1 MESFAFRLATMLLL
15 PALVL
20 LAAGCSRKTVRRARP
35 RRPFWELASRDFPPT
50 TSMRLKLYANH
61 PRLVFRPEKDKGLGR
76 TFSGVR
82 RLYRTDATFKSI
94 FDRALAI
101 PKKRRHPL
109 MLASLWVVTQD
120 DQYAR
125 AAVDMMVAG
134 KLHKSGEPYYSQ
146 VWAYGMAYD
155 WLFHHPALTEA
166 KRKVIVAKILE
177 RLGTE
182 LDDLDG
188 EGQALWHGRNQQAN
202 GCVIAA
208 LAVGDL
214 PEGRPLLRRAAAH
227 YIETLRALE
236 YTQGWP
242 EGASYWIYNRAGPYA
257 LGADCVMTAL
267 GLERIG
273 GVDVREVMR
282 KIGMWQLYQFTPTKF
297 FEPYGDSSGS
307 LKLGETGWWELSTDH
322 YARLARDPA
331 LMAGADYIRN
341 RSPRP
346 YGKRPYYW
354 RIVYTY
360 DPRVRPKKDYDPAK
374 PELWMRGRLPQA
386 MLFGRDSMGVAFF
399 RGKWGD
405 RDECY
410 ASFKAGDLL
419 AHHDHYDT
427 GHFSIQ
433 RGGLLAPQ
441 TGLYGPGGYFGKHRL
456 GYTLQTVSANS
467 LLVLAPGET
476 SAYLADKRR
485 GGKSKWSSLG
495 GGQRVMR
502 PTGFHCVG
510 MAHYQDM
517 RRRGPHLERA
527 AITQFQSAPGEFDY
541 LAADITDAYN
551 STRWSE
557 PGRRA
562 KVKLVT
568 RQFVYLR
575 KRHAFVVYDRVETT
589 RANYLPKFLLHHLA
603 KPQSATEKLLAGDS
617 PRDGILET
625 RDRKLTTEQNR
636 GRLVHRVLLPG
647 EARALKIGGPNF
659 NCYVETDGDQ
669 SNGFD
674 GANLNGGVRYRV
686 RGSSQIGLWRT
697 EVEPT
702 VKSKSTR
709 FLNVLFAR
717 LVGGGE
723 PVPRTELVDA
733 GRSAHAVRVGDA
745 VCVFARGTKPLKSF
759 TVRALGARLLL
770 LNAVPGGVYEAFG
783 KRFTASR
790 EGLLRVPKLLRSPC
804 TIRLKG
810 SS

>member
-1 MESFAFRLATMLLL
+1 MRNPTILIAAAILV
-15 PALVL
+15 PALLVL
-20 LAAGCSRKTVRRARP
+20 GCAARSAGSGSK
-35 RRPFWELASRDFPPT
+35 RRPFWELPSRDFPPAT
-50 TSMRLKLYANH
+50 DMRLKLYPNH
-61 PRLVFRPEKDKGLGR
+61 PRLVFRPQKDRGLGR

-82 RLYRTDATFKSI
+82 RLYRTDQTFRKI

-101 PKKRRHPL
+101 PRKRRHPL

-120 DQYAR
+120 NQHAR

-134 KLHKSGEPYYSQ
+134 KLRKSGEPYYSQ

-155 WLFHHPALTEA
+155 WLFHHPALTDA
-166 KRKVIVAKILE
+166 KKRIIVAKICARLE
-177 RLGTE
+177 TE

-188 EGQALWHGRNQQAN
+188 EGPALWHGRNQQAN
-202 GCVIAA
+202 GCMIAA

-214 PEGRPLLRRAAAH
+214 PAGRELLRRAAAH
-227 YIETLRALE
+227 YIESLRALS
-236 YTQGWP
+236 YTEGWP

-267 GLERIG
+267 GTETIG
-273 GVDVREVMR
+273 GVSVREVMR
-282 KIGMWQLYQFTPTKF
+282 KIGMWQLYQFTPAKF

-307 LKLGETGWWELSTDH
+307 LKLGETGWWELTTDH
-322 YARLARDPA
+322 YARLSRDPA
-331 LMAGADYIRN
+331 LMAGADYLRN
-341 RSPRP
+341 RSPVP

-354 RIVYTY
+354 RVVYTY
-360 DPRVRPKKDYDPAK
+360 DPAVRPKRNYDPKK
-374 PELWMRGRLPQA
+374 PELWMREKLPQA
-386 MLFGRDSMGVAFF
+386 ILFGRDSMGVAFL
-399 RGKWGD
+399 RGKWGS

-410 ASFKAGDLL
+410 ASFKAGDML

-441 TGLYGPGGYFGKHRL
+441 TGLYGPGGYFGIHRL

-476 SAYLADKRR
+476 GAYLADKKKH
-485 GGKSKWSSLG
+485 GKSGWDSLG

-510 MAHYQDM
+510 LKHYQDM
-517 RRRGPHLERA
+517 RKRGPRLERA
-527 AITQFQSAPGEFDY
+527 SITQFQSARDEFDY
-541 LAADITDAYN
+541 IAADITAAYN

-557 PGRRA
+557 PGRGA

-575 KRHAFVVYDRVETT
+575 KLHAFVIYDRVETT
-589 RANYLPKFLLHHLA
+589 SAKHLSKFLVHHLA
-603 KPQSATEKLLAGDS
+603 KPKSKTEKLLSGNS

-625 RDRKLTTEQNR
+625 SDRRLVTEQGR
-636 GRLVHRVLLPG
+636 GRLIHRVLLP
-647 EARALKIGGPNF
+647 EDARALKIGGPNF
-659 NCYVETDGDQ
+659 NCYVEEDSNQADGF
-669 SNGFD
+669 NGKNINA
-674 GANLNGGVRYRV
+674 GAAYKA
-686 RGSSQIGLWRT
+686 RGSAQIGLWRT

-702 VKSKSTR
+702 KKSRSTR

-717 LVGGGE
+717 LTGKSE
-723 PVPRTELVDA
+723 PVPATEMVEA
-733 GRSAHAVRVGDA
+733 GERAHAVRVGNVA
-745 VCVFARGTKPLKSF
+745 CVFARGTRPLRKITIS
-759 TVRALGARLLL
+759 ALGAECLI
-770 LNAVPGGVYEAFG
+770 LNAIPGGIYEAFG

-790 EGLLRVPKLLRSPC
+790 EGVLRIPKLLKSPC
-804 TIRLKG
+804 DIKLKG
-810 SS
+810 RAQ